1 MGRVGHG
8 ERTTQKKSIPVSI
21 PARLGPAMSNN
32 PSEPILY
39 QSCYYIRL
47 IRMSYLCH
55 SLHLHD
61 SVATLCDGL
70 GWVWVWTHNIQSQ
83 PI

>member
-1 MGRVGHG
+1 VGHG

-21 PARLGPAMSNN
+21 PARLGPAMSSN

-39 QSCYYIRL
+39 QSCYIYTPIRL
-47 IRMSYLCH
+47 RYLH
-55 SLHLHD
+55 SRLRLHD

-70 GWVWVWTHNIQSQ
+70 NWV
-83 PI
+83 